1 MSENILDRVD
11 NMGAK
16 IDQLEKSI
24 NELIDEA
31 GVEKSN
37 SVAKKGG
44 VGQKMRNDP
53 VTAEF

>member
-37 SVAKKGG
+37 SVTKKGG

-53 VTAEF
+53 DTAEF

>member
-1 MSENILDRVD
+1 
-11 NMGAK
+11 MGTK

-31 GVEKSN
+31 GIENTSNN

-44 VGQKMRNDP
+44 VVIEGGQKKMKDMFLFLYSRSK
-53 VTAEF
+53 

>member
-1 MSENILDRVD
+1 
-11 NMGAK
+11 MGAK

-37 SVAKKGG
+37 SVANKGSAS
-44 VGQKMRNDP
+44 QKMREDP
-53 VTAEF
+53 DTAEF

>member
-11 NMGAK
+11 IMGAK

-37 SVAKKGG
+37 SVANKGSAS
-44 VGQKMRNDP
+44 QKMREDP
-53 VTAEF
+53 DTAEF